1 MKNNVALNR
10 KSKESALK
18 SDKKNKYPQIP
29 SVENIDEEQVNTCQH

>member
-18 SDKKNKYPQIP
+18 SDKKKKYPQ
-29 SVENIDEEQVNTCQH
+29 NIDEEQVNTCQH